1 MSTPETRRYAP
12 RMAPGQRREQLL
24 DAALDLALERGF
36 HAVTIDGVAR
46 AAGVT
51 RPVVYGLFPD
61 VSALLSALVQREQ
74 ERALAGLLGALP
86 SVPEGGVPVD
96 PEELVVAGLTAF
108 LTSVHDNPRTWR
120 VMLLPPEGAPRELQ
134 DRLVAERDAALAQIR
149 ELTVWG
155 MPRLRGGATLD
166 PELFARALQGL
177 AEGAARLLLADPEA
191 YPVERFTGF
200 ARTLLGTLTARV

>member
-1 MSTPETRRYAP
+1 
-12 RMAPGQRREQLL
+12 MAPEARREQLL
-24 DAALDLALERGF
+24 DAALDLALEQGF
-36 HAVTIDGVAR
+36 HAVTVEGVAR

-74 ERALAGLLGALP
+74 ERALAALVAALP
-86 SVPEGGVPVD
+86 AVPAGGARVD
-96 PEELVVAGLTAF
+96 PEVLVVTGLTAF
-108 LTSVHDNPRTWR
+108 LTSVRDHPRTWR

-134 DRLVAERDAALAQIR
+134 ERLVAERDAVLAQIR

-155 MPRLRGGATLD
+155 MPHLPSGVTLD
-166 PELFARALQGL
+166 PELFARSLQGL
-177 AEGAARLLLADPEA
+177 AEGAARLLLTDPEA

-200 ARTLLGTLTARV
+200 AGDLLRALTGRT